1 MNKVLIIKEKREAI
15 SYLRTK
21 IIEIKVI
28 PHINI
33 NAKYIKDVILA
44 LE

>member
-1 MNKVLIIKEKREAI
+1 MNKVLIIKEKGEAI

-21 IIEIKVI
+21 IIQIKVM
-28 PHINI
+28 PHINV
-33 NAKYIKDVILA
+33 NAKCIKDVLLV

>member
-1 MNKVLIIKEKREAI
+1 MNKVLIIKEKGEAI

-21 IIEIKVI
+21 IIQIKVI
-28 PHINI
+28 PHINV
-33 NAKYIKDVILA
+33 NAKYIKDVLLV